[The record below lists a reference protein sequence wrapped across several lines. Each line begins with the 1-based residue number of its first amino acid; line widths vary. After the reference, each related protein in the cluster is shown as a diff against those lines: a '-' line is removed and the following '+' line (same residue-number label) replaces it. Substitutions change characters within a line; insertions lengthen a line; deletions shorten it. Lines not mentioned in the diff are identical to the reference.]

1 MLRSLNGSVNKQ
13 VGISL
18 LEVMLS
24 LSIIAIILVMA
35 TRYFFVASNNQNIN
49 KVRGQV
55 GLVVA
60 ALQEYRNHHANYTGV
75 SMDKLITDGFV
86 PQNSDVSGSAGSYM
100 LNNPW
105 NNSITVTPTVS
116 NSGAKV
122 STNLQSATDC
132 GAVAAGY
139 ATGNGTCTGSPAVS
153 FSVTVG
159 KTS

>member
-1 MLRSLNGSVNKQ
+1 MLRSLNRFVNKQ
-13 VGISL
+13 AGISL

-49 KVRGQV
+49 KVRRQV
-55 GLVVA
+55 GTVVA
-60 ALQEYRNHHANYTGV
+60 ALQEYRNQHANYTGV
-75 SMDKLITDGFV
+75 SVDKLITDGFV
-86 PQNSDVSGSAGSYM
+86 PQNNEVSGSAGSYV

-105 NNSITVTPTVS
+105 NNSITVTPTAS

-122 STNLQSATDC
+122 STDLQSASDC
-132 GAVAAGY
+132 SAVAAGY
-139 ATGNGTCTGSPAVS
+139 AAGNGSCTGSPAVS

-159 KTS
+159 QTS